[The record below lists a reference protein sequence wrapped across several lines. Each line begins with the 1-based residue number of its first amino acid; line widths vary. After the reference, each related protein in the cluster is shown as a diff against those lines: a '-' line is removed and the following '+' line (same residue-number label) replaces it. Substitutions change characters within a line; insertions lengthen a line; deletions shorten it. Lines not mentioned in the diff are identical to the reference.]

1 MAHGSVAGREEGKS
15 CVITVVERERRTV
28 LSLPSFPLS
37 LLNAAEGKN
46 NHGGMGFSALSFGN
60 DKSANVQF
68 HFSNC
73 NMKGAG
79 VEFIPSPVARG

>member
-28 LSLPSFPLS
+28 LSLPLP

-79 VEFIPSPVARG
+79 VEFIPVPGRKGVK

>member
-28 LSLPSFPLS
+28 LSLPLP

-60 DKSANVQF
+60 DKSGQCTISLQQLQ
-68 HFSNC
+68 HERC
-73 NMKGAG
+73 GC
-79 VEFIPSPVARG
+79 